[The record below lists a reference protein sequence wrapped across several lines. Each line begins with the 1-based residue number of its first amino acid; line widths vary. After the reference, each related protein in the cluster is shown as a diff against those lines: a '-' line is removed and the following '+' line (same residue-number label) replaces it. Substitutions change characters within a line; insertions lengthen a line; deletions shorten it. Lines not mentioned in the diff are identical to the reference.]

1 MEDGSQGN
9 IHFEVVWQEEI
20 SKCSHSPIVFGGAF
34 ILNIM
39 AGIDKTYTRSWE
51 EYQSLVEWCKGK
63 SFTLKNGDVIRPSR
77 YIYEWDKEC
86 FDGEKS
92 LPVWNTPTYLDIW
105 LIRNCP
111 LKFIQD
117 RLKEQY
123 GGGWSKEAFTDHN
136 DEDMYHQILHYR
148 SPYDVWRSKGS
159 HKFSIEYKQN
169 EKIKDDNLFWWV
181 DVLTWGW
188 WYNEKHN
195 MWYHDD
201 EALPIGCNHAHFR
214 GNISKRKLAR
224 LIKRWDLPKGTQ
236 IRFTGDYKRY
246 IQKEFIVTIR

>member
-1 MEDGSQGN
+1 MS
-9 IHFEVVWQEEI
+9 
-20 SKCSHSPIVFGGAF
+20 A
-34 ILNIM
+34 
-39 AGIDKTYTRSWE
+39 IDKTYTRSWE

-77 YIYEWDKEC
+77 YIYEWDKED
-86 FDGEKS
+86 FDGENY

-136 DEDMYHQILHYR
+136 DEDMYYQILNYT
-148 SPYDVWRSKGS
+148 SPYDVNWRISDCS
-159 HKFSIEYKQN
+159 HKFSIQYKVN
-169 EKIKDDNLFWWV
+169 NKIKDGNLCWWV

-188 WYNEKHN
+188 WYNREHN
-195 MWYHDD
+195 MWYHND
-201 EALPIGCNHAHFR
+201 EALPINSSHAHFK
-214 GNISKRKLAR
+214 GNMSKRKLAR
-224 LIKRWDLPKGTQ
+224 LIKRWNLPKGTQ
-236 IRFTGDYKRY
+236 IRFVGDYKRY

>member
-1 MEDGSQGN
+1 
-9 IHFEVVWQEEI
+9 
-20 SKCSHSPIVFGGAF
+20 
-34 ILNIM
+34 M
-39 AGIDKTYTRSWE
+39 AAIDKTYTSSWE
-51 EYQSLVEWCKGK
+51 EYQSLVEWCRDK

-77 YIYEWDKEC
+77 YIYEWDKEN
-86 FDGEKS
+86 FDGEKY

-111 LKFIQD
+111 LGFIQD

-148 SPYDVWRSKGS
+148 SPYDVWRGKGS
-159 HKFSIEYKQN
+159 HKFTIKYVAN
-169 EKIKDDNLFWWV
+169 EKIKDDDLHWWV
-181 DVLTWGW
+181 DVLTSGW
-188 WYNEKHN
+188 WYNDKHN
-195 MWYHDD
+195 MWYHND
-201 EALPIGCNHAHFR
+201 EALPINSNYAHFS

-246 IQKEFIVTIR
+246 IQKKFIITIR

>member
-1 MEDGSQGN
+1 
-9 IHFEVVWQEEI
+9 
-20 SKCSHSPIVFGGAF
+20 
-34 ILNIM
+34 M

-51 EYQSLVEWCKGK
+51 EYKSLVEWCKGK

-77 YIYEWDKEC
+77 FIYKWDKEC
-86 FDGEKS
+86 FDGENS

-111 LKFIQD
+111 LGFIQD

-123 GGGWSKEAFTDHN
+123 GGGWSKETFTDHN

-148 SPYDVWRSKGS
+148 SPYDVGRCKGS
-159 HKFSIEYKQN
+159 HKFYIKYKEN
-169 EKIKDDNLFWWV
+169 HKFKDDDLYWWV
-181 DVLTWGW
+181 NVINDGW

-201 EALPIGCNHAHFR
+201 EALPITCNNAHFR
-214 GNISKRKLAR
+214 GNIGKRKLAR
-224 LIKRWDLPKGTQ
+224 LIKRWNLPKGTQ
-236 IRFTGDYKRY
+236 IRFVGDYKRY

>member
-1 MEDGSQGN
+1 
-9 IHFEVVWQEEI
+9 
-20 SKCSHSPIVFGGAF
+20 
-34 ILNIM
+34 M
-39 AGIDKTYTRSWE
+39 AAIDKTYTSSWE
-51 EYQSLVEWCKGK
+51 EYQSLVEWCRDK

-136 DEDMYHQILHYR
+136 DEDMYHQILYYR
-148 SPYDVWRSKGS
+148 SPYDVWRGKGS
-159 HKFSIEYKQN
+159 HKFTIKYVAN
-169 EKIKDDNLFWWV
+169 EKIKDDDLHWWV
-181 DVLTWGW
+181 DVLTSGW
-188 WYNEKHN
+188 WYNDKHN
-195 MWYHDD
+195 MWYHND
-201 EALPIGCNHAHFR
+201 EALPISCNLANFK

-236 IRFTGDYKRY
+236 IRFVGDYKRY

>member
-1 MEDGSQGN
+1 
-9 IHFEVVWQEEI
+9 
-20 SKCSHSPIVFGGAF
+20 
-34 ILNIM
+34 M
-39 AGIDKTYTRSWE
+39 AAIDKTYTNKWE
-51 EYQSLVEWCKGK
+51 EYQSLVEWCRDK

-86 FDGEKS
+86 FDGKKS

-148 SPYDVWRSKGS
+148 SPYDVWRGKGS
-159 HKFSIEYKQN
+159 HKFTIKYVAN
-169 EKIKDDNLFWWV
+169 EKIKDDDLHWWV
-181 DVLTWGW
+181 DVLTSGW
-188 WYNEKHN
+188 WYNDKHN
-195 MWYHDD
+195 MWYHND
-201 EALPIGCNHAHFR
+201 EALPISCNLAHFK

-236 IRFTGDYKRY
+236 IRFVGDYKRY

>member
-9 IHFEVVWQEEI
+9 HDFEVVWQEEV
-20 SKCSHSPIVFGGAF
+20 SKCSQCPIALGGAF
-34 ILNIM
+34 ILNVM

-51 EYQSLVEWCKGK
+51 EYQSLVKWCNGK

-77 YIYEWDKEC
+77 YIYEWDKEN

-123 GGGWSKEAFTDHN
+123 GGGWSKEAFTYHN

-148 SPYDVWRSKGS
+148 SPYDVFRCKGS
-159 HKFSIEYKQN
+159 HKFSIEYKRN
-169 EKIKDDNLFWWV
+169 EKFKDDDLVWWV

-201 EALPIGCNHAHFR
+201 EALPIGSSHAHFK

-236 IRFTGDYKRY
+236 IRFVGDYKRY
-246 IQKEFIVTIR
+246 IQKEFVVTIR